1 MDFKDKIKEIGERVL
16 KLKDKTQTEEATKM
30 AFIVPFMQALGY
42 DVFNPEEITPEY
54 ITDIATKKGEKI
66 DYAILKDGVPG
77 ILIECKHHE
86 EVLDVHQGQ
95 LIRYFNI
102 SPAKF
107 GILTNGVVYRF
118 YTDTTEPNKMD
129 EEPFLEFDITT
140 IRDSQIEDLK
150 RFQKSQFSIDIDNVM
165 SAAVEMKY
173 LGAIKKGIAAE
184 MQSPTEDFVKMMTRR
199 VYNGNATAKV
209 IEQFTG
215 IVKKACKQ
223 YVSELIT
230 DRLNTA
236 LTQEKQQDQG
246 SQPDQAPQE
255 NAPSNEEAEVVDTT
269 TEEKEAYIIVRSI
282 VKQVAPFERIYIRDA
297 KSYCAVLYDD
307 NNRKPVCR
315 MYFNGDKKKYLAT
328 FDADKKEAK
337 HEIQSL
343 EDIFQYSDLLV
354 QTVKRYT
361 CPVPPRA
368 DDASQLEQ
376 GKEGPQPW
384 C

>member
-1 MDFKDKIKEIGERVL
+1 
-16 KLKDKTQTEEATKM
+16 
-30 AFIVPFMQALGY
+30 
-42 DVFNPEEITPEY
+42 
-54 ITDIATKKGEKI
+54 EKI